1 MSHALLTRQA
11 ASSRPDLTVLPQM
24 ALSLG
29 RVHEICGPA
38 RRTLAVHVAAATTGP
53 VIWIA
58 PGWQAERLNGDGL
71 CSRLDPGRMIFV
83 DPMRGDDLLWCT
95 EEVLRSGIV
104 PLVVT
109 ELTTP
114 PALTPVRRLHL
125 AAETGGEMAG
135 ALPLGLLLTPD
146 QGGAAGVESRWHMA
160 PAHTG
165 LGSLWTLSRLRAR
178 TAPPAQW
185 QITQTAQSEE
195 YLRLQPVPM
204 PSNPP
209 APST

>member
-1 MSHALLTRQA
+1 
-11 ASSRPDLTVLPQM
+11 M

-58 PGWQAERLNGDGL
+58 PGWRAERLNGDGL
-71 CSRLDPGRMIFV
+71 CTRIDPGRVIFV
-83 DPMRGDDLLWCT
+83 DPMRADDLLWCT
-95 EEVLRSGIV
+95 EEVLRNGTV
-104 PLVVT
+104 PLVIT
-109 ELTTP
+109 ELMTP

-160 PAHTG
+160 PAHTSA
-165 LGSLWTLSRLRAR
+165 GSHWTLSRLRAR

-185 QITQTAQSEE
+185 QITQTAQPGA
-195 YLRLQPVPM
+195 YLQLCYT
-204 PSNPP
+204 P
-209 APST
+209 APTT